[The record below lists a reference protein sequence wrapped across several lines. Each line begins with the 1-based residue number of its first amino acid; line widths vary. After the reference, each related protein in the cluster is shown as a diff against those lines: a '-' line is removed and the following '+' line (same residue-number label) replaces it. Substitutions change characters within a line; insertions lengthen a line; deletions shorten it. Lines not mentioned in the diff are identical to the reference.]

1 MVMRPQTADS
11 RVGARKRDLWP
22 VYEAPR
28 GIQPLAADDD
38 STNVISDMVA
48 VLSSKEHGSTSEAL
62 AFLRQIY
69 PRYPLTLRLAA
80 IVAHSKAPQLDM
92 ERPVAQ

>member
-1 MVMRPQTADS
+1 MVMRSQTAA
-11 RVGARKRDLWP
+11 RLGARKTDLWP
-22 VYEAPR
+22 VYEAPC
-28 GIQPLAADDD
+28 GVPPAAAEED

-80 IVAHSKAPQLDM
+80 IVAHSKTPQFDM

>member
-1 MVMRPQTADS
+1 MVMRPDTADRRS
-11 RVGARKRDLWP
+11 GARKIDLWP
-22 VYEAPR
+22 VYEAPNSTE
-28 GIQPLAADDD
+28 PSVADD
-38 STNVISDMVA
+38 STSVISDMVA

-62 AFLRQIY
+62 AFLRQVY

-80 IVAHSKAPQLDM
+80 IVAHSKAPLFEM

>member
-1 MVMRPQTADS
+1 MVMRPQTAD
-11 RVGARKRDLWP
+11 RTGARKIDLWP
-22 VYEAPR
+22 VYEAP
-28 GIQPLAADDD
+28 GIQPSVAGDD
-38 STNVISDMVA
+38 SSSVISDMVA

-80 IVAHSKAPQLDM
+80 IVAHSKAPQFAM